1 MKLDLKAQSGQ
12 SGRDIP
18 SEISIGEGVLLQ
30 NKAEADLRGAEQTD
44 IHFCQLNC
52 EFSRE
57 WAILSR
63 RVCSH
68 NRLRA

>member
-12 SGRDIP
+12 SGRDIT

-52 EFSRE
+52 
-57 WAILSR
+57 
-63 RVCSH
+63 
-68 NRLRA
+68 